1 MSRIGALPNKPGS
14 LKIKMVPR
22 AVFSLSIFAVF
33 FFTTPVFSSEIRDP
47 IIELSLKDSIQ
58 TAFLNNKSIQI
69 QIEEI
74 DIAKANILGARS
86 AFWPKLSA
94 NYGYTVSG
102 AAFDLRKLAIQ
113 GGSKKDVG
121 IFTGYTNDN
130 NIGISVTDTVYNGG
144 ANIAALRES
153 QLGLKVQEETLRA
166 RKLDVA
172 FETKRLYYGI
182 LLAYE
187 TERITQA
194 LFNEAKAHYDDVKAK
209 FEQGTS
215 SRFDLL
221 QSSVQV
227 SKIVPEVVKAG
238 NAIQVITAEFKKLL
252 SFEQEEPVGITGR
265 LDFSPV
271 EIKEEE
277 FLKGA
282 YKNNPEMILK
292 LFGIDISKWEIE
304 YAKSGYYPQVD
315 ANFGYDYR
323 SNNLN
328 TIFNYQHSNWALGVT
343 VGFSIFDGM
352 STKAKVDAA
361 KAKYAQAFLS
371 REDVTDRLAVD
382 VKRAC
387 LDMKQSEAI
396 IRSQRDAIVEAKD
409 ALRIAIIGYDNG
421 VTTNLDV
428 LDTQVSLS
436 QVEKNLSEGIYDYLM
451 AKAQLDRVMGRETY
465 GEEK

>member
-1 MSRIGALPNKPGS
+1 MMMQISRKGIAAITLLS
-14 LKIKMVPR
+14 LVLSGGHPSAAPAAEI
-22 AVFSLSIFAVF
+22 SLN
-33 FFTTPVFSSEIRDP
+33 TGR
-47 IIELSLKDSIQ
+47 ELSLKDAI
-58 TAFLNNKSIQI
+58 TIAFLTNKAIQI
-69 QIEEI
+69 QAEEI
-74 DIAKANILGARS
+74 DIAKAGILGAKS

-94 NYGYTVSG
+94 NYGYTDNG

-113 GGSKKDVG
+113 GGSKKDTG

-130 NIGISVTDTVYNGG
+130 KIGISVTDTLYNGG
-144 ANIAALRES
+144 ADIATLRES

-172 FETKRLYYGI
+172 FETKRLYYGL

-194 LFNEAKAHYDDVKAK
+194 LYNEAKAHYDDVRAK

-215 SRFDLL
+215 SKFDLL

-238 NAIQVITAEFKKLL
+238 NAIQIITAEFKKLL
-252 SFEQEEPVGITGR
+252 GFKQEEVISITGR
-265 LDFSPV
+265 FDFSPV

-277 FLKGA
+277 FLKLA

-304 YAKSGYYPQVD
+304 YARSDYYPQVN
-315 ANFGYDYR
+315 ANFGYTYR

-328 TIFNYQHSNWALGVT
+328 TIFNYQHSDWALGVN

-371 REDVTDRLAVD
+371 KEDVTDQLAVD
-382 VKRAC
+382 VKSAC
-387 LDMKQSEAI
+387 LDMKQAEAI
-396 IRSQRDAIVEAKD
+396 VQSQKDAIVEAKE
-409 ALRIAIIGYDNG
+409 ALKISIIGYDNG
-421 VTTNLDV
+421 VMTNLDV
-428 LDTQVSLS
+428 LDSQVSLS

-451 AKAQLDRVMGRETY
+451 AKAQLDRIMGRESY
-465 GEEK
+465 SEASV